1 MSQLP
6 IRLALGLVVLVSCC
20 FDSTKTSAQPGGPIL
35 LRGSKT
41 VRFRSQYSVAFGNNR
56 FVAIG
61 GSSGSCILTSK
72 DGKDWKNCSSE
83 VSKSVTV
90 NINYASETYVANGDS
105 ITFISFDDMPP
116 RPDSDESLINRGN
129 LDETQRQAPIDFARQ
144 KMPAYWSTY
153 LRPPIRLCAVTF
165 GGGVFVIV
173 GDSGE
178 ILTSRDGEQWTV
190 SASGSSDTLT
200 GIAWGNVGF
209 VVVGDKGTILTSP
222 DGTKWTKENSGTEQ
236 RLFGVA
242 YGNGTFVALGDGS
255 TILASTDG
263 IKWTPMDIGSE
274 TMKSIAFGNGIFMG
288 TSVAPFF
295 AGKWYMDNHQTMV
308 SKDGKNWHE
317 VQHPYPPGQGEVR
330 VLTFDGH
337 PGETTSL
344 TFGGGLFV
352 ATSVEGIYTSKD
364 GKVWVA
370 SEEPHGSK
378 ACYGGAAFG
387 NGLFVAVG
395 DCLTTAP
402 NHAGQTW
409 GMTIATSKA
418 GDIWELSETPPS
430 RLMLGI
436 FVEDKASG
444 TGWPRPPFNLDLEQI
459 TEKMWTTRDNTPIS
473 GNVFGNGLVYSSDK
487 HPAVF
492 SSKDGIV
499 WTLLSPSYS
508 DQPTP
513 LAVQSPRNSN
523 RNSNQPTPLAVVS
536 NAPENGVLI
545 NLNGKGYKL
554 NLAANNGQLYE
565 IQASTNLQDWVTLAS
580 ITNSGAL
587 LNFVDSEVTN

>member
-1 MSQLP
+1 
-6 IRLALGLVVLVSCC
+6 
-20 FDSTKTSAQPGGPIL
+20 
-35 LRGSKT
+35 
-41 VRFRSQYSVAFGNNR
+41 
-56 FVAIG
+56 
-61 GSSGSCILTSK
+61 
-72 DGKDWKNCSSE
+72 
-83 VSKSVTV
+83 
-90 NINYASETYVANGDS
+90 
-105 ITFISFDDMPP
+105 
-116 RPDSDESLINRGN
+116 
-129 LDETQRQAPIDFARQ
+129 
-144 KMPAYWSTY
+144 
-153 LRPPIRLCAVTF
+153 
-165 GGGVFVIV
+165 
-173 GDSGE
+173 
-178 ILTSRDGEQWTV
+178 
-190 SASGSSDTLT
+190 
-200 GIAWGNVGF
+200 
-209 VVVGDKGTILTSP
+209 
-222 DGTKWTKENSGTEQ
+222 
-236 RLFGVA
+236 
-242 YGNGTFVALGDGS
+242 
-255 TILASTDG
+255 
-263 IKWTPMDIGSE
+263 
-274 TMKSIAFGNGIFMG
+274 
-288 TSVAPFF
+288 
-295 AGKWYMDNHQTMV
+295 
-308 SKDGKNWHE
+308 
-317 VQHPYPPGQGEVR
+317 VR

-364 GKVWVA
+364 GKVWNA

-430 RLMLGI
+430 RLMLGN
-436 FVEDKASG
+436 FVNEETYGKSLPA
-444 TGWPRPPFNLDLEQI
+444 PPSDVPLVPI
-459 TEKMWTTRDNTPIS
+459 TEEKWMTTDNTPIS
-473 GNVFGNGLVYSSDK
+473 GNVWGNELVYSSDK
-487 HPAVF
+487 HAAVF

-508 DQPTP
+508 D
-513 LAVQSPRNSN
+513 
-523 RNSNQPTPLAVVS
+523 QPTPLAVVS

-587 LNFVDSEVTN
+587 LNFVDSEVTNYPIRFYRLKLQ